1 MTPQKFIQEKTLVM
15 PIGQRKEYS
24 ILKTPNW
31 LTKSI
36 TCMVACSFGMPQTS
50 FANQPAGRPQAA
62 AESTA
67 ARPLDVRLGAEG
79 ELNGVVRDAQ
89 GRVQPGVA
97 VAVFHDG
104 NEIATT
110 QTDAEGQ
117 FSVGGL
123 RRGNHVIL
131 AQRTENPVRLWPENA
146 APPQAVQ
153 TPVITADE
161 EYVEPTSEVVQ
172 VQQRSYGQARPRRSR
187 VGAHISRCF
196 ANYPLLA
203 TTALIG
209 AGIGAGI
216 AIGSN
221 GRPASP

>member
-1 MTPQKFIQEKTLVM
+1 MNSPT
-15 PIGQRKEYS
+15 
-24 ILKTPNW
+24 W
-31 LTKSI
+31 LTKLI
-36 TCMVACSFGMPQTS
+36 TCMVACSFGMPQTG
-50 FANQPAGRPQAA
+50 FAAQPARRPQAS
-62 AESTA
+62 AESKA

-104 NEIATT
+104 SEIATT
-110 QTDAEGQ
+110 ETDAEGL

-131 AQRTENPVRLWPENA
+131 AQQTENPVRLWPENT

-161 EYVEPTSEVVQ
+161 EFAEPTGDVVQ

-187 VGAHISRCF
+187 IGARLSRVF
-196 ANYPLLA
+196 ANYPVLA